1 MVHDISSPVDIQP
14 IAAVDE
20 PSHTLYVE
28 VLHQTCQGQTMV
40 VDLRA
45 HKPSRLTATLRQCA
59 DGRYAVEQG
68 TVAITVGRVTCT
80 RPGLSMLQVIVPV
93 PSP

>member
-1 MVHDISSPVDIQP
+1 
-14 IAAVDE
+14 VDE
-20 PSHTLYVE
+20 PSHTLSIE
-28 VLHQTCQGQTMV
+28 VLNQTRQGQTIV

-59 DGRYAVEQG
+59 DGRYSVEQG
-68 TVAITVGRVTCT
+68 TVAIAAGRVKVT
-80 RPGLSMLQVIVPV
+80 RLGLSMLQVIVPV

>member
-1 MVHDISSPVDIQP
+1 VVHDIPSPVDIQP

-20 PSHTLYVE
+20 PSHTLSIE
-28 VLHQTCQGQTMV
+28 VLNQTRQGQTIV

-59 DGRYAVEQG
+59 DGRYSVEQG
-68 TVAITVGRVTCT
+68 TVAIAAGRVKVM
-80 RPGLSMLQVIVPV
+80 RLGLSILQVIVPV
-93 PSP
+93 HSP

>member
-1 MVHDISSPVDIQP
+1 VVHDIPSPVDIQP

-20 PSHTLYVE
+20 PRHTLSID
-28 VLHQTCQGQTMV
+28 VLNQTRQGQTIV

-45 HKPSRLTATLRQCA
+45 HKPSRLTATRRQFA

-68 TVAITVGRVTCT
+68 TVAIAAGHVTFT
-80 RPGLSMLQVIVPV
+80 RPGLSMMQVIVPV